1 MSEILEK
8 WAEAKEKLEKL
19 EERIAKYKALISK
32 EMNQKNV
39 DKLSYGNY
47 TVSRRRNTRTYL
59 TKESVPENIW
69 KQYSTRCSFD
79 AFFLTRNKQK

>member
-69 KQYSTRCSFD
+69 KQYSTKCSFD